1 MSLYCLSF
9 HFGIVKATPPP
20 PLFFLQKHLSCR
32 KSVSFSATS
41 FDREQCDQ
49 TVRLSFNIWPLP
61 TMKIS
66 PTQLQI
72 CQSRLNILPNT
83 NLTVKNLP
91 KTCKMLPYWQ
101 FLPNLVTLIESERE
115 RERESV
121 FCYCTHCKKQSHL
134 MMALCSLFT
143 ASMQPLCSLSLAAA
157 ICPHYSPSSRENDA
171 PLIYLSARS

>member
-1 MSLYCLSF
+1 MLVISF
-9 HFGIVKATPPP
+9 RHCQSNPPSP
-20 PLFFLQKHLSCR
+20 SPLFFLQKHLSCR

-115 RERESV
+115 RENQF
-121 FCYCTHCKKQSHL
+121 FCYCTHLQKTITSNDG
-134 MMALCSLFT
+134 
-143 ASMQPLCSLSLAAA
+143 SMQPLCSLFAASLQPLCSLFAASA
-157 ICPHYSPSSRENDA
+157 SLRRFV
-171 PLIYLSARS
+171 LIILHLLERTMLP

>member
-115 RERESV
+115 RERERIS
-121 FCYCTHCKKQSHL
+121 FLLLHTLQKTITSNDG
-134 MMALCSLFT
+134 
-143 ASMQPLCSLSLAAA
+143 SMQPLYSLYAASASL
-157 ICPHYSPSSRENDA
+157 RRFV
-171 PLIYLSARS
+171 LIILHLLERTMLP